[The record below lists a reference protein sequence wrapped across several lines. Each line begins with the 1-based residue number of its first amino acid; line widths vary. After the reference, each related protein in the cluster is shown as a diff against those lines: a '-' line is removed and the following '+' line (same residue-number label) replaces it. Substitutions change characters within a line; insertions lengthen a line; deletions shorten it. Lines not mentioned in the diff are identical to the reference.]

1 MREFLE
7 KWYCEKGPKWCAEQ
21 LGKSVGSVQQT
32 AYAMGLNYRMAR
44 MEKIRKHIGENLKV
58 DGWKKVA
65 NDLELPIGNVREW
78 AKKLGIEGPP
88 DARGAKP
95 TELTKE
101 QEEVVLTMYPE
112 KSPWVISKE
121 TGLTGEVVLG
131 FLKRRGLYQGFSRRA
146 GVSVNK
152 GFFHW
157 SNDFAY
163 VFGYMCADGSIGEY
177 AKRGSGIRKNR
188 LMPVSS
194 ITSKD
199 EQILQDIGLRMG
211 LKSKPKSHIRKMSQF
226 TLKRAKYW
234 RLVTSCRWVF
244 DKWTEYGLKPR
255 KSYVGIGVPNVP
267 IEFARHFVRGF
278 FDGDGSKSRDGY
290 SVKFGCTDKVFIEW
304 LRSVVIGVVGGNM
317 PKISI
322 ADNKTMFF
330 SFVVYA
336 GRAKKMLEWMSPGQ
350 SDLRLERKWAA

>member
-1 MREFLE
+1 
-7 KWYCEKGPKWCAEQ
+7 
-21 LGKSVGSVQQT
+21 
-32 AYAMGLNYRMAR
+32 